1 MKIKPFNFTQSQKI
15 RIPTDRLQYLGQKPR
30 LSPINRPSN
39 IQKKKT
45 EIQAMDANK
54 FNAALGIKKMT
65 HHGNNLVWALDSVVR
80 NAELISDKYLSV
92 PDFKGR
98 PLTYDYLRIKGAE

>member
-1 MKIKPFNFTQSQKI
+1 
-15 RIPTDRLQYLGQKPR
+15 
-30 LSPINRPSN
+30 
-39 IQKKKT
+39 
-45 EIQAMDANK
+45 MDANK

-98 PLTYDYLRIKGAE
+98 PLTYDYLRIKGAEQYLVIRKFFGSNEKQVYDIVSKLH